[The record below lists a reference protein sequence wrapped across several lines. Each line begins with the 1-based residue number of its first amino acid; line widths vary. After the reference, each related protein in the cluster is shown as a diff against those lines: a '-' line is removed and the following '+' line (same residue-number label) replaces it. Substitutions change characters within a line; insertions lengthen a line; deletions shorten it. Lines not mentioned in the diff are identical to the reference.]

1 MKHTG
6 KLTQLG
12 LLVAGLLLLAAPL
25 QAQTIKDVVRRS
37 MFADKKAFNEGDI
50 ITVMIVESAE
60 GSNRVD
66 TRTNSD
72 NRLTADA
79 ASSGKLNGIIPSF
92 GLDSQLANRF
102 ESEGATTTK
111 GTLESKMTAIVTE
124 VLDNGQL
131 AIQGTRVVEVN
142 GDKQTTVLTGI
153 VRPEDVNSDN
163 SIYSYHIANAQIA
176 YTGKGALADAGKPGV
191 LTRIWNW
198 IF

>member
-1 MKHTG
+1 MRHNRWIAG
-6 KLTQLG
+6 ILPIL
-12 LLVAGLLLLAAPL
+12 AGLLLCAIPL

-50 ITVMIVESAE
+50 ITVMIVEFAQ
-60 GSNRVD
+60 GSNQVD

-72 NRLTADA
+72 NRLTTDA
-79 ASSGKLNGIIPSF
+79 GSSGGLSNLIPSF
-92 GLDSQLANRF
+92 GLNSQLANRY

-124 VLDNGQL
+124 VMDNGL
-131 AIQGTRVVEVN
+131 LSIQGTRVVEVN
-142 GDKQTTVLTGI
+142 GDKQTTVLTGL
-153 VRPEDVNSDN
+153 VRPEDVQSDN

-176 YTGKGALADAGKPGV
+176 YTGKGAMADAGKPGFF
-191 LTRIWNW
+191 TRIFNW

>member
-1 MKHTG
+1 MSQRVTR
-6 KLTQLG
+6 
-12 LLVAGLLLLAAPL
+12 LLLLAMAGLLLAAGPL

-50 ITVMIVESAE
+50 ITVHIVESAQ
-60 GSNRVD
+60 GSNTVD

-79 ASSGKLNGIIPSF
+79 SSSGTLNNLLPSF

-111 GTLESKMTAIVTE
+111 GSLQSKMTAIVTE

-131 AIQGTRVVEVN
+131 SIQGTRVVEVN
-142 GDKQTTVLTGI
+142 GDKQITVLTGV
-153 VRPEDVNSDN
+153 VRPEDVQSDN
-163 SIYSYHIANAQIA
+163 SIMSYHIANAQIS
-176 YTGKGALADAGKPGV
+176 YSGKGAMADAGKPGF
-191 LTRIWNW
+191 LTRMWNW